1 MSEVTSWPSVS
12 VVMPVRNEAQHLRAA
27 VAAVLDQTYPGD
39 FDVWLAVGPSD
50 DDTQAIAEELTADPR
65 VTWVENPAGTTPA
78 GLNAAVAASTGDV
91 IVRVDGH
98 VELSPGYITRA
109 VETLERTG
117 AVNVGGRQVA
127 VGTTPFEVV
136 VAAVMMSRVGSGGAT
151 YRMGGDEGPT
161 DTVFLGVFDRAAGDA
176 VGWFDE
182 SLIRNQDYEFNIRLR
197 EAGGTVW
204 FDPELEVT
212 YRPRVSL
219 GAVARQYVDYGR
231 FKAQVVWMHGG
242 SLRLRQALPPVAS
255 VGLVLSLVLGVR
267 WRWLLSLPVIYA
279 GVIAADVKGSL
290 STRLRALLIAPTM
303 HFSWSWGLLRG
314 LMRSSK

>member
-12 VVMPVRNEAQHLRAA
+12 VVMPVRNESQHLRAA
-27 VAAVLDQTYPGD
+27 VAAVLDQDYSGD
-39 FDVWLAVGPSD
+39 LDVWIAVGPSD
-50 DDTQAIAEELTADPR
+50 DATESIAEELTADPR
-65 VTWVENPAGTTPA
+65 VHWVPNPAGITPA
-78 GLNAAVAASTGDV
+78 GLNAAIRASSGDV

-109 VETLERTG
+109 VETLRRTG

-127 VGTTPFEVV
+127 VGTTPFESA

-176 VGWFDE
+176 AGWFDE

-204 FDPELEVT
+204 FDPALEVT
-212 YRPRVSL
+212 YRPRGSL
-219 GAVARQYVDYGR
+219 SAVARQYFDYGR
-231 FKAQVVWMHGG
+231 FKAQVVRLHGG

-255 VGLVLSLVLGVR
+255 VGLVLSLLLGVR
-267 WRWLLSLPVIYA
+267 WRWLLSAPVVYV

-290 STRLRALLIAPTM
+290 ATRLRAMAIAPTM

-314 LMRSSK
+314 LLRSSK

>member
-27 VAAVLDQTYPGD
+27 VAAVLDQAYPGD

-50 DDTQAIAEELTADPR
+50 DDTQAIAEALTGDPR
-65 VTWVENPAGTTPA
+65 VKWVENPAGTTPD

-127 VGTTPFEVV
+127 VGATPFESA

-204 FDPELEVT
+204 FDPALEVT
-212 YRPRVSL
+212 YRPRGSL
-219 GAVARQYVDYGR
+219 AAVARQYADYGR
-231 FKAQVVWMHGG
+231 FKAQVIRMHGG
-242 SLRLRQALPPVAS
+242 SLRLRQVLPPVAS
-255 VGLVLSLVLGVR
+255 LGLVLSLVLGVR
-267 WRWLLSLPVIYA
+267 WRWLLTAPPLYASL
-279 GVIAADVKGSL
+279 IAADVNGSL
-290 STRLRALLIAPTM
+290 TTRLRALVIAPTM

-314 LMRSSK
+314 FIRLSK